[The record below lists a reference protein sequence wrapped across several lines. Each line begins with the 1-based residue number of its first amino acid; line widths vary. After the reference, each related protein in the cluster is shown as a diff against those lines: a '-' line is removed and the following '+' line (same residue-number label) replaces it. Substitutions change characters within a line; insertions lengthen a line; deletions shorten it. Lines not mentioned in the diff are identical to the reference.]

1 MSSWEYVFLNELL
14 SESKII
20 DDNPD
25 PNRKIRVR
33 LNCNGVEKRPLMSE
47 KKGATK
53 NYIRKSGQ
61 FIYGKQNFHKG
72 AFGVIPIELDGFS
85 SSGDLPAFDVD
96 SRCLPEWINYW
107 FKTDNRYLNLA
118 KHAKGVGSQRVNV
131 KSFLQEKIAL
141 PSLKQQSQIIDKINK
156 RKLTAESFK
165 TEQTTQATLLSQLRQ
180 AILQEAIEGKLTA
193 DWRKENPIRK
203 GDPDFDAEALLKK
216 IKIEKEKLIKEGK
229 IKKQK
234 PLAEIK
240 AEEVPFGLPEGW
252 VWTRL
257 GEISQIF
264 AGHSFNSYDFIFEN
278 GIKCI
283 KITNAGVHQLIET
296 KERLPSNFI
305 IKYKDFLVRTNDL
318 IIALTRPYISTGL
331 KISRCPET
339 FNNSL
344 LNQRVAAI
352 RNYFDLNWNYIYQFM
367 TSNFVLNGY
376 KDKFEKVNLQPNL
389 KVSDI
394 TELYIPLP
402 PLAEQQ
408 AIVDRVEK
416 LLSMVD
422 ELEKQV
428 SERKEQAEQLMQ
440 AVLREAFEPAAAG
453 R

>member
-165 TEQTTQATLLSQLRQ
+165 TEQATQATLLSQLRQ

-193 DWRKENPIRK
+193 GWRKENPIRK
-203 GDPDFDAEALLKK
+203 GDPDYDAEALLEK
-216 IKIEKEKLIKEGK
+216 IKAEKEKLIKEGK

-234 PLAEIK
+234 PLAPIK
-240 AEEVPFGLPEGW
+240 LEEVPFDLPEGW

-257 GEISQIF
+257 GGISSIVRGGSPRPAGSKQYYDGDIPFLKVADLTADSSIYLHTHTYTIKKAGLYKTRYVDADTLMLTNSGATLGIPKICKFPTTFNDGIAAFLGLSDALDKIF
-264 AGHSFNSYDFIFEN
+264 LFYFLKSKSSWFLAEAARGQGQPNLNTD
-278 GIKCI
+278 
-283 KITNAGVHQLIET
+283 
-296 KERLPSNFI
+296 I
-305 IKYKDFLVRTNDL
+305 IGNT
-318 IIALTRPYISTGL
+318 IIALP
-331 KISRCPET
+331 P
-339 FNNSL
+339 
-344 LNQRVAAI
+344 
-352 RNYFDLNWNYIYQFM
+352 
-367 TSNFVLNGY
+367 TS
-376 KDKFEKVNLQPNL
+376 
-389 KVSDI
+389 
-394 TELYIPLP
+394 
-402 PLAEQQ
+402 EQQ
-408 AIVDRVEK
+408 IITDRVEK

-428 SERKEQAEQLMQ
+428 SERKEQSEQLMQ
-440 AVLREAFEPAAAG
+440 AVLREAFEG
-453 R
+453 GN